1 LFLIGLALFRK
12 KVPFSNEIFFSVQ
25 MSIKKTYSCYTEVPP
40 SNKATTSTVK
50 KSGLIR
56 EVFSLVVDDLLEF
69 YYLSASG

>member
-1 LFLIGLALFRK
+1 
-12 KVPFSNEIFFSVQ
+12 